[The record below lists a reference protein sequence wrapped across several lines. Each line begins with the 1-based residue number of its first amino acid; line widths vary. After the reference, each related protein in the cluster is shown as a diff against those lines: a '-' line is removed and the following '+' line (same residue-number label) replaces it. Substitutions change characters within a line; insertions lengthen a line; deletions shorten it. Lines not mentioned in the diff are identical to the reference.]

1 MTVALLWRRRK
12 NALPPLSEAEAY
24 ARCHGGRS
32 DDVRIVKIE
41 PRRLHYDL
49 DTSGESLR
57 KAFEQRLD
65 SREPEEEEDESRKE
79 SDEPGKESDE
89 PMAES

>member
-1 MTVALLWRRRK
+1 MALLRRRRK

-24 ARCHGGRS
+24 ARCYRS
-32 DDVRIVKIE
+32 RGDDVRIVKIE
-41 PRRLHYDL
+41 PRRPHYDL
-49 DTSGESLR
+49 ETSGESLR

-79 SDEPGKESDE
+79 SDEP
-89 PMAES
+89 MAES